1 LYRTAEDQFSRC
13 QDQYRQQISN
23 ILCCTA
29 IGDQKIINCV
39 KGDCCSQQTAGSG
52 NLQPCSLPH
61 ICKTTADNGTTD
73 HVHGSCSNTPEE
85 NKRKMTGSVLDQ
97 ISDILKCG
105 KGKSCDHSGI
115 FDSLRFWLKYQ
126 QIKEQ
131 WQKFHH
137 FLHHR
142 GDLCGS
148 CKGVRSVKYSKKG
161 VDVCGKQTCTH
172 PGKAE
177 QKEFSLP
184 LSHTQRGNQQGR
196 SHAKKYI
203 FNICHACTAFPV
215 AGSSANRLPVSRR
228 SNQQ

>member
-1 LYRTAEDQFSRC
+1 MLTLVTGGSGSGKSAFAEDR
-13 QDQYRQQISN
+13 
-23 ILCCTA
+23 
-29 IGDQKIINCV
+29 
-39 KGDCCSQQTAGSG
+39 
-52 NLQPCSLPH
+52 
-61 ICKTTADNGTTD
+61 
-73 HVHGSCSNTPEE
+73 
-85 NKRKMTGSVLDQ
+85 VL
-97 ISDILKCG
+97 SFG

-203 FNICHACTAFPV
+203 FNICHPAPPFLWLAAAQTGF
-215 AGSSANRLPVSRR
+215 L
-228 SNQQ
+228 

>member
-1 LYRTAEDQFSRC
+1 MSFFDSIGGILSNVVNIAVTAW
-13 QDQYRQQISN
+13 
-23 ILCCTA
+23 T
-29 IGDQKIINCV
+29 
-39 KGDCCSQQTAGSG
+39 G
-52 NLQPCSLPH
+52 NPMLGQL
-61 ICKTTADNGTTD
+61 A
-73 HVHGSCSNTPEE
+73 
-85 NKRKMTGSVLDQ
+85 
-97 ISDILKCG
+97 
-105 KGKSCDHSGI
+105 SGI

-148 CKGVRSVKYSKKG
+148 CKGVRSVKCSEKG

-172 PGKAE
+172 PGKAK

-184 LSHTQRGNQQGR
+184 LSHTQSGDQQGR
-196 SHAKKYI
+196 GHAKKYV
-203 FNICHACTAFPV
+203 FNICHTCTAFPV
-215 AGSSANRLPVSRR
+215 AGSSANRQPVSRR